1 MLSLKWI
8 ALIAMAVQNS
18 VTPLIFRSVMTAA
31 SSKTRF
37 STVEAI
43 LMAEMIKLFLSLFLI
58 FWEENQ
64 SVALTLA
71 TLKRE
76 IYDKP
81 RDTMKLGI
89 PAFLYFTQNICLQK
103 ASANLPAAVFQVT
116 YQGKSLVVAL
126 CSVALLSKKLKRVQ
140 WVSIG
145 IMGAGLAIVQL
156 ARSTESKQSSMANS
170 QEQSI
175 VVGLMFTV
183 IGAFCSG
190 FAGVYFEKMMKQ
202 PTKTTASLG
211 GPSEVTKKPSMWVR
225 NLQLAAFSMAIG
237 IFNIMMQFM
246 VSSGSSSGI
255 RSSDGSGSDNGNE
268 AIFHS
273 GATEET
279 GHYFLKG
286 FSWMVWIMVL
296 NNALGGLCVA
306 FVIKY
311 ADNILKGTEIDVV
324 VVVVVLPFASARAF
338 KTEHVCVLVVV
349 VVVVVLLFFFLPPPR
364 ICLCGCND
372 YCSGGR
378 RTVVWFQFGTRLFNR
393 YAGDLDLCIVI
404 RGEH

>member
-8 ALIAMAVQNS
+8 ALIVMAVQNS

-43 LMAEMIKLFLSLFLI
+43 LMAEMVKLCLSLFLI

-175 VVGLMFTV
+175 IVGLMFTV

-279 GHYFLKG
+279 EHYFLKG
-286 FSWMVWIMVL
+286 FSGMVWIMVL

-311 ADNILKGTEIDVV
+311 ADNILKG
-324 VVVVVLPFASARAF
+324 FACAVATIIAAVAAVPLFGFSLGPAF
-338 KTEHVCVLVVV
+338 LIGMLVILVS
-349 VVVVVLLFFFLPPPR
+349 VLLYGGNIKVTGDYWNQEPPM
-364 ICLCGCND
+364 
-372 YCSGGR
+372 CSKFRSENGESNIE
-378 RTVVWFQFGTRLFNR
+378 VVSQRSK
-393 YAGDLDLCIVI
+393 V
-404 RGEH
+404 